1 MNRTT
6 HVKCFAAKDYL
17 LKNNS
22 GKKYF
27 AIQRSINDREN
38 YHRLTKGILRIF
50 RYPVLSNA
58 KVIYYSTRIPLI
70 TSHHDTLNSYT
81 HLGSLNFNP
90 QRDRDLWRVRDMIE
104 VEWTLQWPWHISDLW
119 WTTIWG
125 KFVTGQLSCIRS
137 FFYLIQKRC
146 TKL

>member
-104 VEWTLQWPWHISDLW
+104 VE
-119 WTTIWG
+119 
-125 KFVTGQLSCIRS
+125 
-137 FFYLIQKRC
+137 
-146 TKL
+146 